1 MIIVYFYYVSGSKKQ
16 DQNQWF
22 FISVIYC
29 RKIHHYHFYYD
40 YWKIYSIL
48 SKFSFCCQNHWLL
61 LKLEFVHKCWYSLTA
76 DDDNKIWE
84 NIFEK
89 FSLIQCR
96 FYLIFILGKFSL
108 IHISHNEWWWLGWKQ
123 RKKKTL
129 FIFKF
134 EFLEERKMKFIAWK
148 ITLLGMNEWM

>member
-1 MIIVYFYYVSGSKKQ
+1 MMMMILYLWLLSIFIMFLNPKKQ

-48 SKFSFCCQNHWLL
+48 SKFSFCCQSHWLL

-76 DDDNKIWE
+76 DDDDNKIWE

-89 FSLIQCR
+89 FSLLQCR

-108 IHISHNEWWWLGWKQ
+108 IHISHNEWWWLVGSREIRKPFSFLNLNFWK
-123 RKKKTL
+123 KEK
-129 FIFKF
+129 
-134 EFLEERKMKFIAWK
+134 WN
-148 ITLLGMNEWM
+148 LLPGK